1 MSVSTSV
8 QSAHDELM
16 AAMPEGARHTDCSL
30 CGTASSQRAK
40 EVSVSDSDRVFSE
53 EEHQALLRQ
62 QVEQA
67 VADAVSDRDSK
78 IADLE
83 QRNDVLEAEKAQLQ
97 QDKDTL
103 QGEFDAYKEQ
113 VEQEKAVEQRK
124 AERVGRVQAAAIHLP
139 DDYFSDARKQRWA
152 EMADEDFEAFVQ
164 DLEGAALA
172 GLSAEEA
179 SELEGLE
186 GKERS
191 DKLAEIRARRQ
202 ETAQTRETAAF
213 SGGKE
218 PVDPSRADAPH
229 KPGTLGQ
236 FLSKKRPTAPAN
248 GS

>member
-1 MSVSTSV
+1 M
-8 QSAHDELM
+8 
-16 AAMPEGARHTDCSL
+16 
-30 CGTASSQRAK
+30 
-40 EVSVSDSDRVFSE
+40 SDSDRVFSE
-53 EEHQALLRQ
+53 SEHQALLRQ

-67 VADAVSDRDSK
+67 VADAVNDRDSK

-103 QGEFDAYKEQ
+103 QSEFDAFKEQ
-113 VEQEKAVEQRK
+113 VEQAKAVEQRK
-124 AERVGRVQAAAIHLP
+124 ADRVERVQAAAVHLP
-139 DDYFSDARKQRWA
+139 DEYFSDDRKQRWA

-172 GLSAEEA
+172 GLTAEEA

-202 ETAQTRETAAF
+202 ETAHTRETAAF

-218 PVDPSRADAPH
+218 PVDPRRSDVH
-229 KPGTLGQ
+229 QPGTLGQ
-236 FLSKKRPTAPAN
+236 FLSTKRPAAQTN
-248 GS
+248 GA

>member
-16 AAMPEGARHTDCSL
+16 AAMPEGARHEDCSL

-67 VADAVSDRDSK
+67 VADAVSDRDNK
-78 IADLE
+78 IAELE

-97 QDKDTL
+97 QDKDEL
-103 QGEFDAYKEQ
+103 SQQFESYKEQ
-113 VEQEKAVEQRK
+113 VEQERAVEQRK
-124 AERVGRVQAAAIHLP
+124 AERVERVQAAAIHLP
-139 DDYFSDARKQRWA
+139 DDYFSDDRKQRWA

-179 SELEGLE
+179 QELEGLE
-186 GKERS
+186 GRERS
-191 DKLAEIRARRQ
+191 EKLAEIRARRQ

-213 SGGKE
+213 TGGKE
-218 PVDPSRADAPH
+218 PVDPSRSDEH
-229 KPGTLGQ
+229 TPGTLGQ
-236 FLSKKRPTAPAN
+236 LMTKKRPTAPSSN